1 VASGYR
7 RTPDRI
13 HTAVRRAPAWPGE
26 PGLISVAK
34 HTQAAPGFNRIGE
47 VASAGRRPHLRC
59 MPPSSAY
66 RPDPRFFDLGE
77 DYGDAVR
84 PADFPRT
91 VLRFRNDRA
100 AASIGLDTLTDEE
113 WIGHFGRFDPLPAQP
128 GPVAM
133 RYHGHQF
140 RTYNPDLGDGRGFLA
155 AQLRET
161 VGAQAASDRVASDSA
176 NPGRLLDLG
185 TKGSGQTPWSR
196 GGDGRLTLKGGVR
209 EVLAAEML
217 EALGVPTSRAFSLI
231 ETGEALQRGDEPS
244 PTRSAVL
251 VRLSHSHVRFGTF
264 QRAAYLGRTD
274 MIEALVE
281 HARAL
286 YHPSIAPDDTPGFL
300 RAVVE
305 ASARLTAR
313 WIAAGFV
320 HGVLN
325 TDNLNVTGESFD
337 YGPWRFLPHYE
348 PGFTAAYFDQTGLYA
363 FARQPEAVFWAL
375 TQLGGALKLVAE
387 AEPLTDALNG
397 FGPAYIRELRA
408 AFVDRLGVRSLGE
421 AADQRLLDTTLAL
434 LREGGEALRWEPLF
448 FDWFGGFASSA
459 RALGGP
465 RAGLYQGE
473 AFDAFRFALF
483 EHEPD
488 RLERLEHPMFA
499 RPEPEEMLI
508 DEVEAIWAAIDSG
521 DDWTPLENKI
531 SWVRAAGEAW
541 ALTGC

>member
-1 VASGYR
+1 
-7 RTPDRI
+7 
-13 HTAVRRAPAWPGE
+13 
-26 PGLISVAK
+26 
-34 HTQAAPGFNRIGE
+34 
-47 VASAGRRPHLRC
+47 
-59 MPPSSAY
+59 MPPSPTY
-66 RPDPRFFDLGE
+66 RPEPRFQDLGG
-77 DYGDAVR
+77 DYGDPVEA
-84 PADFPRT
+84 ADFPQT
-91 VLRFRNDRA
+91 LLRVRNDRA
-100 AASIGLDTLTDEE
+100 AKTVGLETLTDAE
-113 WIGHFGRFDPLPAQP
+113 WIAHFGRFRPLPGQP
-128 GPVAM
+128 GPIAM

-155 AQLRET
+155 AQLREIPLPAGEGLSLHEPAGRLARRKGEGLPAE
-161 VGAQAASDRVASDSA
+161 VGAIVSEAGAAAYAEGKVRPSPGFAADRPDGLSGETSLSRRERE
-176 NPGRLLDLG
+176 PRLLDLG

-196 GGDGRLTLKGGVR
+196 AGDGRLTLKGGVR

-217 EALGVPTSRAFSLI
+217 ESQGVPTSRAFSLI
-231 ETGEALQRGDEPS
+231 ETGEDLERGDEPS

-264 QRAAYLGRTD
+264 QRAAWLGRAD
-274 MIEALVE
+274 MVEALVE

-286 YHPSIAPDDTPGFL
+286 YHPGTAAGDTPGFL

-337 YGPWRFLPHYE
+337 YGPWRFLPRYE

-375 TQLGGALKLVAE
+375 TQLGGALKTVAD
-387 AEPLTDALNG
+387 AEPLTEALNG

-408 AFVDRLGVRSLGE
+408 AFLDRLGVSSLGE
-421 AADQRLLDTTLAL
+421 AADQRLLDATLAL

-459 RALGGP
+459 RALQGP
-465 RAGLYQGE
+465 RGRLYQGE

-483 EHEPD
+483 EHAPD
-488 RLERLEHPMFA
+488 RPVRLEAPMFA
-499 RPEPEEMLI
+499 AAEPEEMLI
-508 DEVEAIWAAIDSG
+508 DEVEAIWAAIEAE
-521 DDWTPLENKI
+521 DDWGPLHAKI
-531 SWVRAAGEAW
+531 SRLREAGRVRHPADY
-541 ALTGC
+541 